1 MSIGSKTLQ
10 VLLERQLRPVSFHG
24 IIGSGASTTLIPAIG
39 VDWVEDQWAGMIM
52 EITSGLL
59 SGEWAKIVS
68 NTSSQLS
75 VSPALS
81 SAPEAG
87 AEFVITTFG
96 VVSQN
101 IQQWG
106 GSGLT
111 PRDITTDLMALSDH
125 LASSFTSG
133 GVSVGTSST
142 LIVPANTDR
151 KYLVICND
159 SESDV
164 VYLNIGS
171 EAKKQEGIRLN
182 PNGGTYEVNWTNLHK
197 QAVYGIAGGT
207 GAVIVTYVEGE

>member
-1 MSIGSKTLQ
+1 VIGEKNLE
-10 VLLERQLRPVSFHG
+10 VLLREQLRPIAF
-24 IIGSGASTTLIPAIG
+24 SGKVAAGATTTMIPVQG
-39 VDWVEDQWAGMIM
+39 VDWVPDQWVGMILQM
-52 EITSGLL
+52 TSGDND
-59 SGEWAKIVS
+59 GEWAKITANDANSLTV
-68 NTSSQLS
+68 Q
-75 VSPALS
+75 PALPAAP
-81 SAPEAG
+81 SAG
-87 AEFVITTFG
+87 DQFVITTFG
-96 VVSQN
+96 IISQN

-159 SESDV
+159 SETDV

-207 GAVIVTYVEGE
+207 GTVIVTYVEGE